1 MSEQN
6 INKRRTIRESVSGS
20 ITERKSKFI
29 AYLIPV
35 KNEQEALEFLQT
47 IKKKHSDAKHNV
59 YAYMLCDNNIV
70 RYSDDGEPHGTAGLP
85 VLEVLRKEGL
95 TDITA
100 VVTRYFGGILLGTGG
115 LVRAYTAAVKTAL
128 KQAEIV
134 VFEEFSVFSLE
145 LSYSDY
151 TTIDSFFQNQPVLRD
166 KNEFAENVML
176 EIAIPCEKIDN
187 IKKSITELTG
197 GRAKLS
203 FLKKRYDFAKK

>member
-166 KNEFAENVML
+166 KNEFAGNVML